1 MHVEGQPRTYHI
13 WRCNILP
20 IPRPLPIYIACFGGS
35 GHKGLEVSGSG
46 YWWCWLRRFSRIKQI
61 QYSTMYIRSRENKY
75 FEILKYIEIFNYLSR
90 YTSCTF
96 KEFCP
101 QITEISCSITHIR
114 KYCERVLS
122 VSCPEEV
129 FFIQP
134 AFTAEKDFTCS
145 HYCIYRKMGQRPGR
159 RANPSLGVIQKYE
172 GERQECGS
180 GSGGIRMI
188 RIRIMNMWVRIL
200 ESILFGCFCKL
211 NLLKATT
218 VKTIKAREKNI

>member
-1 MHVEGQPRTYHI
+1 
-13 WRCNILP
+13 
-20 IPRPLPIYIACFGGS
+20 
-35 GHKGLEVSGSG
+35 
-46 YWWCWLRRFSRIKQI
+46 
-61 QYSTMYIRSRENKY
+61 MYIRSRENKY

-101 QITEISCSITHIR
+101 QITEISCSITHKR

-129 FFIQP
+129 FLSNQP
-134 AFTAEKDFTCS
+134 LPQRKISHVHTTVYIEKW
-145 HYCIYRKMGQRPGR
+145 GNWPGR

-218 VKTIKAREKNI
+218 DKTIKARKNYIRDLEHRKKA

>member
-1 MHVEGQPRTYHI
+1 MLKVSLGHIIFDVATLCQYHDPFLYTSPVSGAPAI
-13 WRCNILP
+13 RAWKCP
-20 IPRPLPIYIACFGGS
+20 APATGGV
-35 GHKGLEVSGSG
+35 GLEGFQG
-46 YWWCWLRRFSRIKQI
+46 LNK
-61 QYSTMYIRSRENKY
+61 YSTMYIRSRENKY

-122 VSCPEEV
+122 VSCPEEG